1 MFDTQGQKVDVL
13 YQLVKM
19 KNCERTVKFKTINI
33 ESALGYHQWYVRK
46 YREGLLLEVSLLKK
60 IYDFR
65 AKSVRYSYE

>member
-1 MFDTQGQKVDVL
+1 MFDTQGQRIDVL

-19 KNCERTVKFKTINI
+19 KNCERTVKFKTTNI